1 MSTPTADTAGLV
13 RLVLNP
19 RAGAGRAGRRVDD
32 LRRAADRTLPAW
44 DLVLTEGPGHA
55 TALAAAAA
63 ADPRVATVAAVGG
76 DGTCH
81 EVVNGMVEGRRARRP
96 GLAFATVPFGT
107 GSDLQK
113 SLEIPSDLE
122 STLRVAGAGAARAAD
137 LIAVELDG
145 PQGRV
150 SECIVN
156 VAGFGA
162 NGEVVRRANRMDK
175 RLGGAITFL
184 RASIEAAFAYRPAP
198 LHLAW
203 EGPAGAQSWEGTVL
217 SVFVA
222 NGRRCG
228 GGMDVAP
235 TGSMHDG
242 WADVTILPDTPT
254 ARQLWEARRLY
265 DGSLGQWPGAHT
277 FRARCLVATPRGS
290 APVFLD
296 LDGENPGALPARFEV
311 LPQIIPMRGAW
322 RLAPRTAL

>member
-113 SLEIPSDLE
+113 TLEIPADLE
-122 STLRVAGAGAARAAD
+122 SALRVAGAGAARAAD

-184 RASIEAAFAYRPAP
+184 RSRPPSPTVPRRCTSPGRARPARNP
-198 LHLAW
+198 GKERFCPCSW
-203 EGPAGAQSWEGTVL
+203 RTAGA
-217 SVFVA
+217 A
-222 NGRRCG
+222 
-228 GGMDVAP
+228 AA
-235 TGSMHDG
+235 G
-242 WADVTILPDTPT
+242 WTSPP
-254 ARQLWEARRLY
+254 
-265 DGSLGQWPGAHT
+265 
-277 FRARCLVATPRGS
+277 RARC
-290 APVFLD
+290 
-296 LDGENPGALPARFEV
+296 
-311 LPQIIPMRGAW
+311 M
-322 RLAPRTAL
+322 TAGPT